1 MTKVLIID
9 DEKSILESLSS
20 VLKDEGFEVTTAK
33 DGKEGLAL
41 FEEVKPRILLLDIWM
56 PEMDGLEVLSR
67 AKELDPE
74 AVVVVISG
82 HGTISTAVEA
92 VKMGAI
98 DFLEKPLSIEK
109 VLDVIT
115 RGLAGKVNGKERN
128 GDDPHV
134 GVATGVTGREQK
146 TIGKSVVAYGVGNHS
161 GVHTGMILLPM
172 PPDTGI
178 IFEHM
183 PDGERIPAVVDNVYS
198 YGFASS
204 LRGPRCTIQTV
215 EHLLAACHMYG
226 LTNLLIKVSEEVPM
240 FDGSARD
247 ICSKIEEAGILE
259 QKRGV
264 EPLIVKERITLANLP
279 KGKSLSIEPAGEL
292 EVDYTLDYPAPIGR
306 QRYFFTGGKE
316 SFLTNIAPA
325 RTFGTIDDF
334 EKLAK
339 TGLGSR
345 GRISNVMLSVILVDN
360 QKVINTELR
369 FEDEFARHKVLDLM
383 GDLYL
388 AGRPVVGRV
397 IAERTG
403 HMENIALV
411 KELKR
416 RASTEVQ

>member
-20 VLKDEGFEVTTAK
+20 VLKDEGFDVCTAK

-41 FEEVKPRILLLDIWM
+41 FEEVKPRIVLLDVWM

-67 AKELDPE
+67 VKELDPD

-92 VKMGAI
+92 VKMGAV

-109 VLDVIT
+109 VLDVIA
-115 RGLAGKVNGKERN
+115 RGLAGKANEKDRN
-128 GDDPHV
+128 GDDV
-134 GVATGVTGREQK
+134 RIEMATARSGSRQK

-161 GVHTGMILLPM
+161 GVNTGMILLPM

-178 IFEHM
+178 VFEHM
-183 PDGERIPAVVDNVYS
+183 PDGERIPAFIDYVYS
-198 YGFASS
+198 LGFASS
-204 LRGPRCTIQTV
+204 LKGARCTIQTV
-215 EHLLAACHMYG
+215 EHLLATCHMYG
-226 LTNLLIKVSEEVPM
+226 LTNLLVKVSEEVPI

-247 ICSKIEEAGILE
+247 ICSKIEEAGIIE
-259 QKRGV
+259 QKQGV
-264 EPLIVKERITLANLP
+264 EPLIVKERITLENLP
-279 KGKSLSIEPAGEL
+279 KGKSLSIEPADEL
-292 EVDYTLDYPAPIGR
+292 EIDYLLEYPPPIGR
-306 QRYFFTGGKE
+306 QRYFFKGGKE
-316 SFLTNIAPA
+316 SFLANIAPA
-325 RTFGTIDDF
+325 RTFGSIDDF

-339 TGLGSR
+339 TGVGSG
-345 GRISNVMLSVILVDN
+345 GRISNVMVSVILVDN

-369 FEDEFARHKVLDLM
+369 FDDEFARHKVLDLL
-383 GDLYL
+383 GDIYL
-388 AGRPVVGRV
+388 IGRPVVGRV

-411 KELKR
+411 KQLKR
-416 RASTEVQ
+416 SVSP

>member
-20 VLKDEGFEVTTAK
+20 VLRDEGFDVRTAK
-33 DGKEGLAL
+33 DGREGLAL
-41 FEEVKPRILLLDIWM
+41 FAEVKPRIVLLDIWM

-67 AKELDPE
+67 VKELDPE

-92 VKMGAI
+92 VKMGAV

-109 VLDVIT
+109 VLDVIA
-115 RGLAGKVNGKERN
+115 RGLAGKINGKERN
-128 GDDPHV
+128 EDDVHIEA
-134 GVATGVTGREQK
+134 ATGRTGREQK

-178 IFEHM
+178 LFEHM
-183 PDGERIPAVVDNVYS
+183 PDGERIPAIVDNVFS
-198 YGFASS
+198 QGFASS
-204 LRGPRCTIQTV
+204 LKGPRCTIQTV

-226 LTNLLIKVSEEVPM
+226 LTNLLIKVSEEVPI

-247 ICSKIEEAGILE
+247 ICAKIEEAGIVE
-259 QKRGV
+259 QKQEV
-264 EPLIVKERITLANLP
+264 EPLIIKERISLDNLP
-279 KGKSLSIEPAGEL
+279 RGKSLSIEPAE
-292 EVDYTLDYPAPIGR
+292 EFEIDYTLDHPLPTIGR

-316 SFLTNIAPA
+316 SFLANIAPA
-325 RTFGTIDDF
+325 RTFGSIDDF

-339 TGLGSR
+339 TGVGSG
-345 GRISNVMLSVILVDN
+345 GRISNVMKSVILVDN

-383 GDLYL
+383 GDMYL
-388 AGRPVVGRV
+388 IGRPVVGRV
-397 IAERTG
+397 VAERTG

-411 KELKR
+411 KEIKR
-416 RASTEVQ
+416 KTTA

>member
-20 VLKDEGFEVTTAK
+20 VLQDEGFDVRTAR

-41 FEEVKPRILLLDIWM
+41 FEEVKPRIVLLDIWM

-67 AKELDPE
+67 VKELDPE

-92 VKMGAI
+92 VKMGAV

-109 VLDVIT
+109 VLDVIA

-128 GDDPHV
+128 GDDVHIE
-134 GVATGVTGREQK
+134 VATGRTGREQK

-161 GVHTGMILLPM
+161 GVNTGLILLPM

-178 IFEHM
+178 LFEHM
-183 PDGERIPAVVDNVYS
+183 PDGERIPAIVDHVFS
-198 YGFASS
+198 QGFASS

-215 EHLLAACHMYG
+215 EHLLAVCHMYG
-226 LTNLLIKVSEEVPM
+226 LTNLLVKVSQEVPI

-247 ICSKIEEAGILE
+247 ICDKIEEAGIVE
-259 QKRGV
+259 QKREV
-264 EPLIVKERITLANLP
+264 EPLIIKERIALGNLP
-279 KGKSLSIEPAGEL
+279 KGKSLFIEPADEL
-292 EVDYTLDYPAPIGR
+292 EIDYTLDHPLPTIGR
-306 QRYFFTGGKE
+306 QRYFFKGGKE
-316 SFLTNIAPA
+316 SFLKNIAPA
-325 RTFGTIDDF
+325 RTFGSIDDF
-334 EKLAK
+334 EKAAK
-339 TGLGSR
+339 TGVASG
-345 GRISNVMLSVILVDN
+345 GRISNVIKSVILVDN

-383 GDLYL
+383 GDIYL
-388 AGRPVVGRV
+388 IGRPVVGRIV
-397 IAERTG
+397 AERTG

-411 KELKR
+411 KEIKR
-416 RASTEVQ
+416 RTTA